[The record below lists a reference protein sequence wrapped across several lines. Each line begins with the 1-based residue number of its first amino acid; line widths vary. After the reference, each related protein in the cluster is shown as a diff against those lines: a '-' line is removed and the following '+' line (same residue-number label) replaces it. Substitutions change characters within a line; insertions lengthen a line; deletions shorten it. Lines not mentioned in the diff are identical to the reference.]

1 MEEIKIQDKHT
12 FRPYLSEN
20 SRRLAFAKFEKLG
33 NLKTE
38 DRLFEQHCITQEKLK
53 FIREKEHP
61 KFKPQ
66 IDKNSRNIIKLKRS
80 QMSSANSSII
90 NEII

>member
-1 MEEIKIQDKHT
+1 MTDKLVNWYDNIEEEFK
-12 FRPYLSEN
+12 R
-20 SRRLAFAKFEKLG
+20 
-33 NLKTE
+33 
-38 DRLFEQHCITQEKLK
+38 
-53 FIREKEHP
+53 
-61 KFKPQ
+61 KPQ